1 MRESGL
7 WHTLVYAG
15 FVPCWR
21 PCRHFR
27 AMLRSALI
35 VLTGLSVAANAWFLW
50 RDSPK
55 GVDSVVGST
64 PTPRVAQSESIAPP
78 TAEATS
84 VMAGQKAAGATENAS
99 SRRGLVWRPLQN
111 KEDFKRLADDLRV
124 AGFPA
129 RIIATA
135 LRELYTQHAMSQS
148 PLADTPYWQRRGVE
162 QSDEMRAH
170 HRRTA
175 AEVAELLGPD
185 GRPSVL
191 LDAVAR
197 RRQYGN
203 IPDEKIDAITAIER
217 DYQDLLM
224 DVYRPNS
231 GRIISTEDFNSQR
244 QQTNLLDSEKRAD
257 LAAILSPAELAE
269 YERHNADAA
278 REITRLVSNIS
289 VTEAEFVALF
299 EARKAF
305 NTTNPPLVGTI
316 SAETMQQR
324 SLAQLDYYDKA
335 RAALRDER
343 FFSLLSTSDY
353 NYRDI
358 AALGRQHPSVT
369 PAAAYEVLRLRAEMT
384 GALNEARQGANA
396 AVRIQEVYAQ
406 SNAKLEAM
414 VGPEAAAALR
424 KTTAGRQFNAPV
436 FRPPPRP
443 SG

>member
-1 MRESGL
+1 
-7 WHTLVYAG
+7 
-15 FVPCWR
+15 
-21 PCRHFR
+21 
-27 AMLRSALI
+27 MLRSALI

-55 GVDSVVGST
+55 GADSVVGPA
-64 PTPRVAQSESIAPP
+64 PTPRVAQSESITLP
-78 TAEATS
+78 TTEATS
-84 VMAGQKAAGATENAS
+84 VMAGRKAAGATENAPG
-99 SRRGLVWRPLQN
+99 RRGLIWRPLQD
-111 KEDFKRLADDLRV
+111 KEDFKRLADDLRA
-124 AGFPA
+124 AGFPP
-129 RIIATA
+129 RIVAPA
-135 LRELYTQHAMSQS
+135 LRELYTQHAMSHS

-162 QSDEMRAH
+162 MSDEMRAH

-191 LDAVAR
+191 LDPVAR

-203 IPDEKIDAITAIER
+203 LPDEKIDAITAIER

-224 DVYRPNS
+224 DVYRLNS
-231 GRIISTEDFNSQR
+231 GRIISTDDFNSQR

-269 YERHNADAA
+269 YERHNAGAA
-278 REITRLVSNIS
+278 REIARLVSNIS

-305 NTTNPPLVGTI
+305 NAANPPLVGTI
-316 SAETMQQR
+316 SAEMTQQR
-324 SLAQLDYYDKA
+324 TMAQLDYYDKA

-396 AVRIQEVYAQ
+396 AARIQEVYAR
-406 SNAKLEAM
+406 SNAKLESI

-424 KTTAGRQFNAPV
+424 KSNAGRLFNAPV
-436 FRPPPRP
+436 FRPPPKP